1 MLIIM
6 SNDTALDDK
15 KIKGAKEVE
24 EDFDAS
30 DYSSGD
36 TDNVSEELLMEMI
49 RAGLWYG
56 RNRTKTHPKMRPYIF
71 TNRTGI
77 EIIDIAKTSQA
88 LDIALE
94 FLKGV
99 VLKGGR
105 ILFVGT
111 QPSAKHRIEEIT
123 KKFGQPYVVNRWLGG
138 TLTNFTT
145 LSKRVDHFKK
155 LKADRASGA
164 LAKYTKKEQ
173 SDFKKEIDRLATLFT
188 GVEEM
193 ARLPE
198 AVFVVNSNIHE
209 TAVRE
214 ANKIKIPVVGVISTD
229 TDPDFIQYPIP
240 ANDSATSSVNWILD
254 RVDKAITEAL
264 GVAAAKTAEL
274 IK

>member
-1 MLIIM
+1 MLFIM
-6 SNDTALDDK
+6 PNDVAVSDK
-15 KIKGAKEVE
+15 KAKNAEE
-24 EDFDAS
+24 PAEDFDLS

-36 TDNVSEELLMEMI
+36 TDDVSEEILLEMI
-49 RAGLWYG
+49 KAGLWYG

-88 LDIALE
+88 LDAALE

-123 KKFGQPYVVNRWLGG
+123 KKFKQPFVVNRWLGG

-193 ARLPE
+193 AKLPE
-198 AVFVVNSNIHE
+198 AVFVVNSNVHE

-214 ANKIKIPVVGVISTD
+214 ANKMKIPVVGVISTD
-229 TDPDFIQYPIP
+229 TDPDFIQYPVP
-240 ANDSATSSVNWILD
+240 ANDSAPSSVNWILD
-254 RVDKAITEAL
+254 KVDRTLTEAMS
-264 GVAAAKTAEL
+264 VAAAKTVDAV
-274 IK
+274 K